1 MVTSLSTSPQVAS
14 EGQAVARV
22 ATTQLA
28 VLAVAQVAASQP
40 AGQLAVAEP
49 QIAARVATWL
59 SGRQAV
65 VEFQTPAQVAMLRST
80 WQSADPQVA
89 ARAASEQSS
98 GSLAVAEPL
107 AAVRFRGRERQA
119 QVNRNW
125 G

>member
-1 MVTSLSTSPQVAS
+1 MTSQSAGPQVAS
-14 EGQAVARV
+14 EGQAIARV
-22 ATTQLA
+22 ATSQLA
-28 VLAVAQVAASQP
+28 VLAVAQVVTSQP
-40 AGQLAVAEP
+40 AGQLVAAEP
-49 QIAARVATWL
+49 RITARVATWL

-98 GSLAVAEPL
+98 GAL
-107 AAVRFRGRERQA
+107 AAARYRGRERQA
-119 QVNRNW
+119 QVNCNW